1 MKNTIRFSYFRN
13 EWYIQLPYS
22 YSNYREWK
30 V

>member
-1 MKNTIRFSYFRN
+1 MEKKISFSVFRN
-13 EWYIQLPYS
+13 EWYIKLPYS